1 MKMSKLEM
9 ETLLNLQKNL
19 QKASRAIEEAR
30 QGLHKLRESQEAAG
44 LAMEQA
50 QNLLRQEARAALVV
64 PVTVPMPQP
73 LDPEIDQAMQDG
85 GWKPTPHP
93 ADVSLLAEGDMDVLR
108 EQIEEG
114 VDQAKKVNAAA
125 RLVAKRYD
133 DTQ

>member
-30 QGLHKLRESQEAAG
+30 QGLHKLRESQEA
-44 LAMEQA
+44 MEQA
-50 QNLLRQEARAALVV
+50 QNLMRQARAALAV

-73 LDPEIDQAMQDG
+73 LEPEIDQAMQDG